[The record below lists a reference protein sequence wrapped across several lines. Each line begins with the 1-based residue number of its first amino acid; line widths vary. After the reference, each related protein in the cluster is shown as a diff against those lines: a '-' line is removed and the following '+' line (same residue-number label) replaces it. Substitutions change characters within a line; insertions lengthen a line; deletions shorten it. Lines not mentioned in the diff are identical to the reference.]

1 MKQWTERNKTRFPC
15 IRKLQRA
22 L

>member
-15 IRKLQRA
+15 NRKLQRA